1 MELALNGFLS
11 LDKELDIDL
20 VWALRKNLSE
30 IKENISIFQEML
42 SDSPT
47 EINEYFK
54 KRFELMVSHGAES
67 KYMDNGAKV
76 ISNTEKMDT
85 EEFMVDFKK
94 LQEEY
99 ADAIDEHKKIQEKNQ
114 EKIDK
119 KTISLDLNYIDM
131 AKFGKTIKPKEFP
144 QEFLEFVEYE

>member
-1 MELALNGFLS
+1 MSKKYSYSDLKDMELALNGFLS

-67 KYMDNGAKV
+67 KY
-76 ISNTEKMDT
+76 MDT

>member
-1 MELALNGFLS
+1 
-11 LDKELDIDL
+11 
-20 VWALRKNLSE
+20 
-30 IKENISIFQEML
+30 
-42 SDSPT
+42 
-47 EINEYFK
+47 
-54 KRFELMVSHGAES
+54 
-67 KYMDNGAKV
+67 
-76 ISNTEKMDT
+76 
-85 EEFMVDFKK
+85 MVDFKK